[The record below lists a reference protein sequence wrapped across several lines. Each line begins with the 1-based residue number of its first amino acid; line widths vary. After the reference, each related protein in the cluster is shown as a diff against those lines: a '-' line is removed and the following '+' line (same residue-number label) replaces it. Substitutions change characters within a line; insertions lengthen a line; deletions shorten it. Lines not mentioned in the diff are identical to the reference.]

1 VASGEHRTCMR
12 WLRAALAA
20 ALLIAPNM
28 SARMA
33 AEAPPG
39 AEARVRAA
47 APATRFSEL
56 AEITPG
62 NVSGLMPLVGRSLA
76 VMLHDAQLEPSA
88 AVDRPL
94 ERFVGERTDQPELM
108 REERAHPH
116 PTRPHPLEAPG
127 RG

>member
-1 VASGEHRTCMR
+1 MR

-62 NVSGLMPLVGRSLA
+62 NVSGLMPLVRALTRGDAARCAARA
-76 VMLHDAQLEPSA
+76 VGSSRPSA
-88 AVDRPL
+88 GAFCR
-94 ERFVGERTDQPELM
+94 
-108 REERAHPH
+108 
-116 PTRPHPLEAPG
+116 
-127 RG
+127 